1 MRIQSDSIHV
11 VWIVVKRIKYIS
23 LYNVLSDENEVQEA
37 DSECGDQQ
45 GTWASSQAN
54 GVTRQPA
61 KPDPAFHGSSEDLLC
76 EYEDLPVEIGKKR
89 KRLAVN

>member
-1 MRIQSDSIHV
+1 M
-11 VWIVVKRIKYIS
+11 KRIKYIS

-37 DSECGDQQ
+37 ESECGDKQ

-54 GVTRQPA
+54 GVTSQPA
-61 KPDPAFHGSSEDLLC
+61 KSDPAFHGSSEDLLC
-76 EYEDLPVEIGKKR
+76 EYEDLPVEIGKKG

>member
-1 MRIQSDSIHV
+1 MRIQSHSIHV
-11 VWIVVKRIKYIS
+11 MWIVVKRIKYIS

-45 GTWASSQAN
+45 RTRASSPAN
-54 GVTRQPA
+54 GVTSQPA

-76 EYEDLPVEIGKKR
+76 EYEDLPVEIGKKG